1 MICDKIFYMTFNDL
15 RKNAY
20 KSSVSQNVA
29 QKKIQVQKED
39 LSSQKEKSKKEKHK
53 SQNPELNAAS
63 DALVSGGLLKV
74 PVSKKEADGRD
85 SVYRRVAKF
94 LLIIGVD
101 EAAKIL
107 PHLTEEQTEKIIPE
121 IASIRSVSPEETR
134 QILEEFETLLKNARE
149 GGGIDTAR
157 EILRKA
163 YGEKKAKELIDKSVP
178 FPLEKPFEY
187 LNDIDNERINLLLKE
202 ESVQVKAL
210 ILSHLNPKKAAS
222 VINLMD
228 SKEKSEVAFRL
239 LKLEPVSPEVIKN
252 LDEILHKKVL
262 LQNSQR
268 TNSLDGKNILA
279 EILKKMSF
287 STENSILSKISTEEP
302 SLANDLRERLFTV
315 DDVVSSDDR
324 FVQETLM
331 MYSNYEIACLVYKRE
346 EKFTKKIFQCISQ
359 GRVSQVQEEL
369 NINQTF
375 LKSECDKIY
384 SKFLNTLR
392 NAFEEGKLFIKN
404 RTDDVYI

>member
-20 KSSVSQNVA
+20 KSSVSQNAA

-63 DALVSGGLLKV
+63 EALVSGGLLKV

-121 IASIRSVSPEETR
+121 IASIRSVSPEETS

-252 LDEILHKKVL
+252 LDEVLHKKVL

-268 TNSLDGKNILA
+268 TNSLDGKKILA

-315 DDVVSSDDR
+315 DDVVNSDDR

>member
-20 KSSVSQNVA
+20 KSSVSQNAA

-121 IASIRSVSPEETR
+121 IASIRSVSPEETS

-157 EILRKA
+157 EILKKA

-252 LDEILHKKVL
+252 LDEVLHKKVL

-268 TNSLDGKNILA
+268 TNSLDGKKILA

-315 DDVVSSDDR
+315 DDVVNSDDR

>member
-20 KSSVSQNVA
+20 KSSVSQNAA

-121 IASIRSVSPEETR
+121 IASIRSVSPEETS

-252 LDEILHKKVL
+252 LDEVLHKKVL

-315 DDVVSSDDR
+315 DDVVNSDDR

>member
-157 EILRKA
+157 EILKKA

-252 LDEILHKKVL
+252 LDEVLHKKVL

-268 TNSLDGKNILA
+268 TNSLDGKKILA

-315 DDVVSSDDR
+315 DDVINSDDR

>member
-1 MICDKIFYMTFNDL
+1 MTFNDL

-20 KSSVSQNVA
+20 KSSVSKTLG
-29 QKKIQVQKED
+29 QKDSQVKKEDFSVQKE
-39 LSSQKEKSKKEKHK
+39 KKEKHK

-63 DALVSGGLLKV
+63 DALISGGLLKV

-121 IASIRSVSPEETR
+121 IASIRSVSPEETS
-134 QILEEFETLLKNARE
+134 QILEEFESLLKTARE

-157 EILRKA
+157 EILKKA

-187 LNDIDNERINLLLKE
+187 LNDIDKERINLLLKE

-210 ILSHLNPKKAAS
+210 VLSRLNPKKAAS

-239 LKLEPVSPEVIKN
+239 LKLEPVSPEVIKS
-252 LDEILHKKVL
+252 LDEALHKKLL
-262 LQNSQR
+262 LQNSQK
-268 TNSLDGKNILA
+268 TNSIDGKNVLA

-287 STENSILSKISTEEP
+287 STENSILSKISSEEP

-315 DDVVSSDDR
+315 DDVVNSDDR
-324 FVQETLM
+324 FIQETLM
-331 MYSNYEIACLVYKRE
+331 MYSNYEIACLVYKRDE
-346 EKFTKKIFQCISQ
+346 NFTKKIFQCISQ
-359 GRVSQVQEEL
+359 GRISQVQDEL
-369 NINQTF
+369 NINQAF
-375 LKSECDKIY
+375 SKSECDKIH

-404 RTDDVYI
+404 RTDDVYV

>member
-20 KSSVSQNVA
+20 KSSVSQNVV
-29 QKKIQVQKED
+29 QKKIPVQKED

-252 LDEILHKKVL
+252 LDEVLHKKVL

-268 TNSLDGKNILA
+268 TNSLDGKKILA

-315 DDVVSSDDR
+315 DDVLNSDDR

>member
-252 LDEILHKKVL
+252 LDEVLHKKVL

-268 TNSLDGKNILA
+268 TNSLDGKKILA

-315 DDVVSSDDR
+315 DDVVNSDDR
-324 FVQETLM
+324 FVQEILM

-359 GRVSQVQEEL
+359 GRVSQVQDEL
-369 NINQTF
+369 NINQAF
-375 LKSECDKIY
+375 SKSECYKIY

-404 RTDDVYI
+404 RTDDVYV

>member
-121 IASIRSVSPEETR
+121 IASIRSVSPEEIR

-252 LDEILHKKVL
+252 LDEVLHKKVL

-287 STENSILSKISTEEP
+287 STENSILSKIS
-302 SLANDLRERLFTV
+302 
-315 DDVVSSDDR
+315 
-324 FVQETLM
+324 
-331 MYSNYEIACLVYKRE
+331 
-346 EKFTKKIFQCISQ
+346 
-359 GRVSQVQEEL
+359 
-369 NINQTF
+369 
-375 LKSECDKIY
+375 
-384 SKFLNTLR
+384 
-392 NAFEEGKLFIKN
+392 IK
-404 RTDDVYI
+404 VL

>member
-20 KSSVSQNVA
+20 KSSVSQNAA

-157 EILRKA
+157 EILKKA

-252 LDEILHKKVL
+252 LDEVLHKKVL

-268 TNSLDGKNILA
+268 TNSLDGKKILA

-359 GRVSQVQEEL
+359 GRVSQVQEEF

-404 RTDDVYI
+404 RTDDVYV

>member
-29 QKKIQVQKED
+29 QKKFQVQKED

-121 IASIRSVSPEETR
+121 IASIRSVSPEETS

-157 EILRKA
+157 EILKKA

-252 LDEILHKKVL
+252 LDEVLHKKVL

-268 TNSLDGKNILA
+268 TNSLDGKKILA

-324 FVQETLM
+324 FVQEILM

>member
-20 KSSVSQNVA
+20 KSSVSQNVV
-29 QKKIQVQKED
+29 QKKIPVQKED

-157 EILRKA
+157 EILKKA

-252 LDEILHKKVL
+252 LDEVLHKKVL

-268 TNSLDGKNILA
+268 TNSLDGKKILA

>member
-29 QKKIQVQKED
+29 PKKIQVQKED

-252 LDEILHKKVL
+252 LDEVLHKKVL

>member
-20 KSSVSQNVA
+20 KSSVSQNVV
-29 QKKIQVQKED
+29 QKKIPVQKED

-121 IASIRSVSPEETR
+121 IASIRSVSPEETS

-157 EILRKA
+157 EILKKA

-252 LDEILHKKVL
+252 LDEVLHKKVL

>member
-29 QKKIQVQKED
+29 QKKIQVLKED

-74 PVSKKEADGRD
+74 HVSKKEADGRD

-121 IASIRSVSPEETR
+121 IASIRSVSPEETC

-222 VINLMD
+222 IINLMD

-252 LDEILHKKVL
+252 LDEVLHKKVL

-268 TNSLDGKNILA
+268 TNSLDGKKILA

-359 GRVSQVQEEL
+359 GRVSQVQEEF

>member
-121 IASIRSVSPEETR
+121 IASIRSVSPEETS

-252 LDEILHKKVL
+252 LDEVLHKKVL

-268 TNSLDGKNILA
+268 TNSLDGKKILA

-404 RTDDVYI
+404 RTDDVYV

>member
-252 LDEILHKKVL
+252 LDEVLHKKVL

-268 TNSLDGKNILA
+268 TNSLDGKKILA

-359 GRVSQVQEEL
+359 GRVSQVQEEF

>member
-29 QKKIQVQKED
+29 QKKIQVQNED

-252 LDEILHKKVL
+252 LDEVLHKKVL

-268 TNSLDGKNILA
+268 TNSLDGKKILA

-324 FVQETLM
+324 FVQEILM

>member
-121 IASIRSVSPEETR
+121 IASIRSVSPEETS

-149 GGGIDTAR
+149 SGGIDTAR

-252 LDEILHKKVL
+252 LDEVLHKKVL

-268 TNSLDGKNILA
+268 TNSLDGKKILA

>member
-29 QKKIQVQKED
+29 QKKIQVQNED

-121 IASIRSVSPEETR
+121 IASIRSVSPEETS

-252 LDEILHKKVL
+252 LDEVLHKKVL

-268 TNSLDGKNILA
+268 TNSLDGKKILA

-324 FVQETLM
+324 FVQEILM

>member
-20 KSSVSQNVA
+20 KSSVSQNVV
-29 QKKIQVQKED
+29 QKKIPVQKED

-107 PHLTEEQTEKIIPE
+107 PHLTEEQTEEIIPE

-252 LDEILHKKVL
+252 LDEVLHKKVL

-268 TNSLDGKNILA
+268 TNSLDGKKILA

-315 DDVVSSDDR
+315 DDVVNSDDR

>member
-20 KSSVSQNVA
+20 KSSVSQNAA

-134 QILEEFETLLKNARE
+134 QILEEFETLLKNASE

-157 EILRKA
+157 EILKKA

-252 LDEILHKKVL
+252 LDEVLHKKVL

-268 TNSLDGKNILA
+268 TNSLDGKKILA

-315 DDVVSSDDR
+315 DDVLNSDDR

>member
-20 KSSVSQNVA
+20 KSSVSQNVV
-29 QKKIQVQKED
+29 QKKIPVQKED

-252 LDEILHKKVL
+252 LDEVLHKKVL

-268 TNSLDGKNILA
+268 TNSLDGKKILA

>member
-121 IASIRSVSPEETR
+121 IASIRSVSPEETS

-157 EILRKA
+157 EILKKA

-252 LDEILHKKVL
+252 LDEVLHKKVL

-324 FVQETLM
+324 FVQEILM

-359 GRVSQVQEEL
+359 GRVSQVQEEF

>member
-157 EILRKA
+157 EILKKA

-252 LDEILHKKVL
+252 LDEVLHKKVL

-324 FVQETLM
+324 FVQEILM

>member
-20 KSSVSQNVA
+20 KSSVSQNAA
-29 QKKIQVQKED
+29 QKKIPVQKED

-252 LDEILHKKVL
+252 LDEVLHKKVL

-268 TNSLDGKNILA
+268 TNSLDGKKILA

>member
-20 KSSVSQNVA
+20 KSSVSQNAA

-157 EILRKA
+157 EILKKA

-252 LDEILHKKVL
+252 LDEVLHKKVL

>member
-29 QKKIQVQKED
+29 QKKIQVQNED

-121 IASIRSVSPEETR
+121 IASIRSVSPEETS

-252 LDEILHKKVL
+252 LDEVLHKKVL

-268 TNSLDGKNILA
+268 TNSLDGKKILA

-359 GRVSQVQEEL
+359 GRVSQVQEEF

>member
-121 IASIRSVSPEETR
+121 IASIRSVSPEETS

-252 LDEILHKKVL
+252 LDEVLHKKVL

-268 TNSLDGKNILA
+268 TNSLDGKKILA

-324 FVQETLM
+324 FVQEILM

>member
-20 KSSVSQNVA
+20 KSSVSQNAA

-157 EILRKA
+157 EILKKA

-252 LDEILHKKVL
+252 LDEVLHKKVL

-268 TNSLDGKNILA
+268 TNSLDGKKILA

-359 GRVSQVQEEL
+359 GRVSQVQEEF

>member
-20 KSSVSQNVA
+20 KSSVSQNAA

-157 EILRKA
+157 EILKKA

-252 LDEILHKKVL
+252 LDEVLHKKVL

-268 TNSLDGKNILA
+268 TNSLDGKKILA

-315 DDVVSSDDR
+315 DDVVNSDDR
-324 FVQETLM
+324 FVQEILM

>member
-20 KSSVSQNVA
+20 KSSVSQNAA
-29 QKKIQVQKED
+29 QKTIQALNED

-157 EILRKA
+157 EILKKA

-228 SKEKSEVAFRL
+228 SKEKSDVAFRL

-252 LDEILHKKVL
+252 LDEVLHKKVL

-268 TNSLDGKNILA
+268 TNSLDGKKILA

-315 DDVVSSDDR
+315 DDVVNSDDR

>member
-20 KSSVSQNVA
+20 KSSVSQNAA

-157 EILRKA
+157 EILKKA

-252 LDEILHKKVL
+252 LDEVLHKKVL

-315 DDVVSSDDR
+315 DDVVNSDDR

-359 GRVSQVQEEL
+359 GRVSQVQEEF

>member
-29 QKKIQVQKED
+29 PKKIQVQKED

-157 EILRKA
+157 EILKKA

>member
-20 KSSVSQNVA
+20 KSSVSQNAA

-121 IASIRSVSPEETR
+121 IASIRSVSPEETS

-157 EILRKA
+157 EILKKA

-252 LDEILHKKVL
+252 LDEVLHKKVL

-268 TNSLDGKNILA
+268 TNSLDGKKILA

>member
-20 KSSVSQNVA
+20 KSSVSQNAA
-29 QKKIQVQKED
+29 QKKIQFQKED

-121 IASIRSVSPEETR
+121 IASIRSVSPEETS

-252 LDEILHKKVL
+252 LDEVLHKKVL

-268 TNSLDGKNILA
+268 TNSLDGKKILA

>member
-29 QKKIQVQKED
+29 PKKIQVQKED

-157 EILRKA
+157 EILKKA

-252 LDEILHKKVL
+252 LDEVLHKKVL

-375 LKSECDKIY
+375 LKSECNKIY

-392 NAFEEGKLFIKN
+392 NAFEEGKLFIKK

>member
-20 KSSVSQNVA
+20 KSSVSQNAA

-252 LDEILHKKVL
+252 LDEVLHKKVL

-268 TNSLDGKNILA
+268 TNSLDGKKILA

-324 FVQETLM
+324 FVQEILM

>member
-29 QKKIQVQKED
+29 PKKIQVQKED

-121 IASIRSVSPEETR
+121 IASIRSVSPEETS

-252 LDEILHKKVL
+252 LDEVLHKKVL

-315 DDVVSSDDR
+315 DDVVNSDDR
-324 FVQETLM
+324 FVQEILM

-359 GRVSQVQEEL
+359 GRVSQVQEEF

>member
-252 LDEILHKKVL
+252 LDEVLHKKVL

-268 TNSLDGKNILA
+268 TNSLDGKKILA

-315 DDVVSSDDR
+315 DDVINSDDR

>member
-20 KSSVSQNVA
+20 KSSVSQNAA

-157 EILRKA
+157 EILKKA

-252 LDEILHKKVL
+252 LDEVLHKKVL

-268 TNSLDGKNILA
+268 TNSLDGKKILA

-324 FVQETLM
+324 FVQEILM